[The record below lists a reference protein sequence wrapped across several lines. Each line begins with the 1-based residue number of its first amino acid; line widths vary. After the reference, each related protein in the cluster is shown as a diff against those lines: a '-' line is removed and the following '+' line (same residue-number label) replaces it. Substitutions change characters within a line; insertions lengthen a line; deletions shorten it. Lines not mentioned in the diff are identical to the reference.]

1 MKEKEMKSI
10 FIAPFTLRIVSKCSD
25 MDHTVL
31 PANYAMPA
39 FPS

>member
-1 MKEKEMKSI
+1 MTKERKGI
-10 FIAPFTLRIVSKCSD
+10 YIVPFMVCILSKCSD

-31 PANYAMPA
+31 PPNYTLPA